1 MNIWDR
7 LSNLDRRYYYVV
19 LIIVVALPIMK
30 PWGLPIRTG
39 KSSNDFFAA
48 VEAVPEGGTIALAID
63 YRSDCIVEL
72 NPQVVTLYRQAF
84 ARNIKIIMWSGVDE
98 GANVTEPIT
107 RAVGAEMGK
116 TYGVDWVNLGYKPGG
131 EVTMKKMVDNFWE
144 GAAYVDMAG
153 TPLEQLPIM
162 RGFDSLKKANLLID
176 MMAVV
181 PSPAENYLKMVSIP
195 HGVPMAIGTTAIQAP
210 TEMPYYSSGQY
221 KGMLAGLRG
230 AAEYEYLT
238 KRPGPAMMGMD
249 AQSAAH
255 ILVIVLIAL
264 GNIGWLVSRKKQAV
278 KSSTGGDNR

>member
-1 MNIWDR
+1 MSIWDR
-7 LSNLDRRYYYVV
+7 LSNLDRRYYYIV
-19 LIIVVALPIMK
+19 LIVVVALPIIK
-30 PWGLPIRTG
+30 PWGLPIKTG
-39 KSSNDFFAA
+39 QSAQDFFEV
-48 VEAVPEGGTIALAID
+48 VEAVPNGGTIALAID

-84 ARNIKIIMWSGVDE
+84 AKDIKIIMWSNVDE

-107 RAVGAEMGK
+107 QKVGAEMGK

-144 GAAYVDMAG
+144 GAAYVDMKG

-162 RGFDSLKKANLLID
+162 QGFGSLKKANLLID

-181 PSPAENYLKMVSIP
+181 PSPAESYLKMVSVP
-195 HGVPMAIGTTAIQAP
+195 HGVPLAIGTTAIQAP

-230 AAEYEYLT
+230 AAEYEFLT
-238 KRPGPAMMGMD
+238 KNPGPAMMGMD

-255 ILVIVLIAL
+255 ILVILLIAF
-264 GNIGWLVSRKKQAV
+264 GNIGYLVSGKKRAGRPFA
-278 KSSTGGDNR
+278 GGGNK

>member
-1 MNIWDR
+1 MSIWDR
-7 LSNLDRRYYYVV
+7 LSNLDRRVYYVLLV
-19 LIIVVALPIMK
+19 IVVALPIIK
-30 PWGLPIRTG
+30 PWGLPIKTG
-39 KSSNDFFAA
+39 EPAQDF
-48 VEAVPEGGTIALAID
+48 VNTVNSVPNGGYIALAID

-72 NPQVVTLYRQAF
+72 NPMVVTLYRQAF
-84 ARNIKIIMWSGVDE
+84 AKDIKIVMWSNVDE

-107 RAVGAEMGK
+107 RKIGAELGK

-162 RGFDSLKKANLLID
+162 QGFDSLKKADLLID

-195 HGVPMAIGTTAIQAP
+195 HGVPMAVGTTAIQSP

-221 KGMLAGLRG
+221 KGMLGGLRG
-230 AAEYEYLT
+230 AAEYEFLVGA
-238 KRPGPAMMGMD
+238 PGPAMMGMD

-255 ILVIVLIAL
+255 LLVILLIAL
-264 GNIGWLVSRKKQAV
+264 SNIGYLVGRNKAV
-278 KSSTGGDNR
+278 KPVGGGSQ